1 MMIVLG
7 ILMLVLRR
15 EMRRM
20 KLLHQHLEGA
30 NSIKEMYMSQFLNL
44 CTIYMDKL
52 NQFCKIAERKIST
65 GHTDDLYRMT
75 KSGKFVEEQSRE
87 FYDTFDKAFLH
98 IYPDFVEKVNALLKP
113 DERIELRDG
122 ELLNTDLRI
131 LAFMRL
137 GVDESTRIAQVLNYS
152 VNTIYSYRN
161 RLKNRAVNR
170 ENFENDIMK
179 IGAIS

>member
-1 MMIVLG
+1 MRMLQTSLALPVIGAAHRTELERGRHRLYMVLGGMAVMMIVLG
-7 ILMLVLRR
+7 ILLLVLRR

-20 KLLHQHLEGA
+20 KLLQQHLEGA

-87 FYDTFDKAFLH
+87 FYDTFDKCRGFFEMARIVFLKRQKSAH
-98 IYPDFVEKVNALLKP
+98 TFKHKKRARSACVKPTALH
-113 DERIELRDG
+113 
-122 ELLNTDLRI
+122 
-131 LAFMRL
+131 
-137 GVDESTRIAQVLNYS
+137 S
-152 VNTIYSYRN
+152 
-161 RLKNRAVNR
+161 
-170 ENFENDIMK
+170 
-179 IGAIS
+179 